1 VKGKFDVSKKVTK
14 FAASKTFFNFA
25 PCVLSESKVGVSAG
39 LTGLNFAPNL
49 LSFFPT
55 GFFGQ
60 AVGVNIFPQLL
71 WITPIGV
78 NVQAQARLCGLERA
92 RRGAELF

>member
-1 VKGKFDVSKKVTK
+1 M
-14 FAASKTFFNFA
+14 
-25 PCVLSESKVGVSAG
+25 LSESKVGLSAG

-60 AVGVNIFPQLL
+60 AVGVNIIPQLL

-78 NVQAQARLCGLERA
+78 NVQPQAR
-92 RRGAELF
+92 